1 MPTDQ
6 RPLAGVRVV
15 ELAVVIA
22 GPAAAVMLGDWGADV
37 VKVEPLDGDPHRSHT
52 QPSYFE
58 LDNRDKR
65 SIGLDLKTPQG
76 KQIMLQLLE
85 QADVFVTNLRPS
97 ALRRLELDYDCLSPR
112 LPRLVYASVSGYG
125 GAADDRPGY
134 DIGAYWSRSGL
145 ANALTAPGQAPP
157 VSRPGL
163 GDHPTGLA
171 TAAGIAAALYARER
185 TGQGT
190 LVQTSLLRTGL
201 YAISSDLIGQLAG
214 IQPTAGLQ
222 RALYNP
228 MLGCYRSSDGQW
240 FWLLGVQSQR
250 MWPKLARAV
259 DRPELAT
266 DPRFDTHAGLI
277 GNRDELMALLDEVFA
292 TRTMQQL
299 EADFEREDVWWDPV
313 QDFAGAAA
321 DPLAIESG
329 AFPESDCAWGR
340 TVATPVDFGGHRP
353 ARVGRAPEAG
363 EHTEQLLLEL
373 GYGWDDIVALKEA
386 GAVL

>member
-1 MPTDQ
+1 MPTDHQ
-6 RPLAGVRVV
+6 PLSGVQVV
-15 ELAVVIA
+15 ELAIVIA
-22 GPAAAVMLGDWGADV
+22 APAASTMLGDWGAAV

-58 LDNRDKR
+58 LDNRGKR
-65 SIGLDLKTPQG
+65 SIAIDVKTAQG

-85 QADVFVTNLRPS
+85 KADVFVTNLRPS
-97 ALRRLELDYDCLSPR
+97 ALRRLELDYDSLAAKF
-112 LPRLVYASVSGYG
+112 PRLVYASVTGYG
-125 GAADDRPGY
+125 RGDEDRPGY
-134 DIGAYWSRSGL
+134 DIGAYWARSGL
-145 ANALTAPGQAPP
+145 ANALTAPDQAPS

-214 IQPTAGLQ
+214 TQPTAGLQ

-228 MLGCYRSSDGQW
+228 LLGCYRSGDGHW
-240 FWLLGVQSQR
+240 FWVLGLQSDR
-250 MWPKLARAV
+250 MWPKLLRAIE
-259 DRPELAT
+259 RPELAS
-266 DPRFDTHAGLI
+266 DPRFENHAGI
-277 GNRDELMALLDEVFA
+277 IANRDELIALLDEVFA
-292 TRTMQQL
+292 SRTMQQL

-313 QDFAGAAA
+313 QDFAGAVA
-321 DPLAIESG
+321 DPVAIGSG
-329 AFPESDCAWGR
+329 AFPESECAWGR
-340 TVATPVDFGGHRP
+340 TVATPVDFGGRHPQP
-353 ARVGRAPEAG
+353 AGRAPEAG
-363 EHTEQLLLEL
+363 EHTEQVLLEL
-373 GYGWDDIVALKEA
+373 GYDWDAIGALKKA

>member
-1 MPTDQ
+1 MS
-6 RPLAGVRVV
+6 GVKVV

-22 GPAAAVMLGDWGADV
+22 GPAASVMLGDWGADV
-37 VKVEPLDGDPHRSHT
+37 IKVEPLDGDPHRSHT

-58 LDNRDKR
+58 LDNRGKR
-65 SIGLDLKTPQG
+65 SIAVDLKTPQG
-76 KQIMLQLLE
+76 KQILLQLLE

-97 ALRRLELDYDCLSPR
+97 ALRRLELDYDTLSAT

-125 GAADDRPGY
+125 GSADDRPGY

-145 ANALTAPGQAPP
+145 ANALTTPGQAPP

-185 TGQGT
+185 TGRGT

-201 YAISSDLIGQLAG
+201 YAISSDLMGQLAG
-214 IQPTAGLQ
+214 IEPTAGLQ

-228 MLGCYRSSDGQW
+228 MLGCYRSGDGHW
-240 FWLLGVQSQR
+240 FWLLGVQSLR
-250 MWPKLARAV
+250 MWPKVAAAIG
-259 DRPELAT
+259 RPELAT
-266 DPRFDTHAGLI
+266 DPRFDTHPGLI

-292 TRTMQQL
+292 SRTMTQL
-299 EADFEREDVWWDPV
+299 EADFAREDVWWDPV
-313 QDFAGAAA
+313 RDFAGSVG
-321 DPLAIESG
+321 DPLAVDSG
-329 AFPESDCAWGR
+329 RSPKARRLGQNRCYASGFRRPQARSR
-340 TVATPVDFGGHRP
+340 RLGHRRTGSTP
-353 ARVGRAPEAG
+353 SSCCSNLATTGTTSRPEG
-363 EHTEQLLLEL
+363 C
-373 GYGWDDIVALKEA
+373 

>member
-1 MPTDQ
+1 MPDSQ
-6 RPLAGVRVV
+6 PMRGVKVV

-22 GPAAAVMLGDWGADV
+22 GPAASVMLGDWGADV
-37 VKVEPLDGDPHRSHT
+37 IKVEPLDGDPHRSHT

-58 LDNRDKR
+58 LDNRGKR
-65 SIGLDLKTPQG
+65 SIAVDVKTPQG
-76 KQIMLQLLE
+76 MQIMLQLLE

-97 ALRRLELDYDCLSPR
+97 ALRRLELDYDSLSAK

-125 GAADDRPGY
+125 GSADDRPGY

-214 IQPTAGLQ
+214 IEPTAGLQ

-228 MLGCYRSSDGQW
+228 MLGCYRSGDGHW
-240 FWLLGVQSQR
+240 FWLLGVQSLR
-250 MWPKLARAV
+250 MWPKVAAAIG
-259 DRPELAT
+259 RPELAT
-266 DPRFDTHAGLI
+266 DPRFDTHPGLI

-292 TRTMQQL
+292 ERTMA
-299 EADFEREDVWWDPV
+299 EIENDFAREDVWWDPV
-313 QDFAGAAA
+313 QNFAGSVD
-321 DPLAIESG
+321 DPLAVDSG
-329 AFPESDCAWGR
+329 AFPESEAAWGK
-340 TVATPVDFGGHRP
+340 TVATPVDFGGSKPQP
-353 ARVGRAPEAG
+353 ALRAPENG

-373 GYGWDDIVALKEA
+373 GYDWDDIGALKDA
-386 GAVL
+386 RAVL

>member
-1 MPTDQ
+1 MPDHQ
-6 RPLAGVRVV
+6 PMCGVKVV

-22 GPAAAVMLGDWGADV
+22 GPAASVMLGDWGAEV
-37 VKVEPLDGDPHRSHT
+37 IKVEPLDGDPHRSHT

-58 LDNRDKR
+58 LDNRGKR
-65 SIGLDLKTPQG
+65 SIAVDLKTAQG

-85 QADVFVTNLRPS
+85 QADVFVTNVRPS
-97 ALRRLELDYDCLSPR
+97 ALRRLELDYDALSAR
-112 LPRLVYASVSGYG
+112 FPRLVYASVSGYG

-214 IQPTAGLQ
+214 IEPTAGLQ

-228 MLGCYRSSDGQW
+228 MLGCYRSGDGHW
-240 FWLLGVQSQR
+240 FWLLGVQSLR
-250 MWPKLARAV
+250 MWPKVAAAIG
-259 DRPELAT
+259 RPELAT
-266 DPRFDTHAGLI
+266 DPRFDTHPGLI

-292 TRTMQQL
+292 GRTMAQL
-299 EADFEREDVWWDPV
+299 EADFAREDVWWDPV
-313 QDFAGAAA
+313 QDFAGSVA
-321 DPLAIESG
+321 DPLAIDSG
-329 AFPESDCAWGR
+329 AFPDSESPWGK
-340 TVATPVDFGGHRP
+340 TVATPVDFGGRKPQP
-353 ARVGRAPEAG
+353 AMRAPENG
-363 EHTEQLLLEL
+363 EHTEQVLLEL
-373 GYGWDDIVALKEA
+373 GYDWDDISALKQS
-386 GAVL
+386 GAIL

>member
-1 MPTDQ
+1 
-6 RPLAGVRVV
+6 
-15 ELAVVIA
+15 
-22 GPAAAVMLGDWGADV
+22 
-37 VKVEPLDGDPHRSHT
+37 
-52 QPSYFE
+52 
-58 LDNRDKR
+58 
-65 SIGLDLKTPQG
+65 
-76 KQIMLQLLE
+76 
-85 QADVFVTNLRPS
+85 
-97 ALRRLELDYDCLSPR
+97 LELDYDSLAAK

-125 GAADDRPGY
+125 GTADDRPGY

-145 ANALTAPGQAPP
+145 ANALTTPGQAPP

-250 MWPKLARAV
+250 MWPKLAKAIG
-259 DRPELAT
+259 RPELAT
-266 DPRFDTHAGLI
+266 DPRFDSHAGLI
-277 GNRDELMALLDEVFA
+277 GNRDELMGLLDEIFA
-292 TRTMQQL
+292 GPHDGR
-299 EADFEREDVWWDPV
+299 AGDGFEREDVWWDPV
-313 QDFAGAAA
+313 QDFAGATC
-321 DPLAIESG
+321 DSLAVDSG
-329 AFPESDCAWGR
+329 AFPESACAWGK
-340 TVATPVDFGGHRP
+340 TVATPVDFGGQRP
-353 ARVGRAPEAG
+353 QPMERAPEAG
-363 EHTEQLLLEL
+363 EQTEQLLLEL
-373 GYGWDDIVALKEA
+373 GYDWDDISALKDA

>member
-22 GPAAAVMLGDWGADV
+22 GPAASVMLGDWGADV

-65 SIGLDLKTPQG
+65 SIGLDVKTPQG

-97 ALRRLELDYDCLSPR
+97 ALRRLGLDYDHLAPV

-214 IQPTAGLQ
+214 IEPTAGLQ

-228 MLGCYRSSDGQW
+228 MLGCYRSSDGHW
-240 FWLLGVQSQR
+240 FWLLGVQSLR
-250 MWPKLARAV
+250 MWPKLARAI

-266 DPRFDTHAGLI
+266 DSRFDTHAGLI

-292 TRTMQQL
+292 GRTMQQL
-299 EADFEREDVWWDPV
+299 AADFEAEDVWWDPV
-313 QDFAGAAA
+313 QDFAGAVA

-353 ARVGRAPEAG
+353 GPVGRAPEAG
-363 EHTEQLLLEL
+363 EHTEQLLLDL
-373 GYGWDDIVALKEA
+373 GYDWDDIVALKEA